1 MPEILTIDQLRPT
14 PGSNKKFKRV
24 GRGQGSGKG
33 KTAGR
38 GHKGQKARGTGKV
51 SPWMEGGQTPL
62 HRRLP
67 KFGFKNFTKKI
78 YAVVNLDTLE
88 EKFESNDVVTPKVL
102 LEKGIINKIYD
113 GVKILARGE
122 ITKPLVVKA
131 HKFSEKA
138 KEKIEKVGGKIE
150 VI

>member
-1 MPEILTIDQLRPT
+1 MTIEDLKPT
-14 PGSNKKFKRV
+14 PGSNKKYKRL

-38 GHKGQKARGTGKV
+38 GHKGQKSRGTGKV
-51 SPWMEGGQTPL
+51 RAWMEGGQTPL

-67 KFGFKNFTKKI
+67 KFGFKNFAKKV
-78 YAVVNLDTLE
+78 YAIVNLETLE
-88 EKFESNDVVTPKVL
+88 ERFESNDTVTPEVL
-102 LEKGIINKIYD
+102 LEKGIINKIHD

>member
-67 KFGFKNFTKKI
+67 KFGFKNFTKKV

-88 EKFESNDVVTPKVL
+88 EKFENNDVVTPEVL

>member
-1 MPEILTIDQLRPT
+1 MTIEDLKPT
-14 PGSNKKFKRV
+14 PGSNKKYKRL

-38 GHKGQKARGTGKV
+38 GHKGQKSRGTGKV
-51 SPWMEGGQTPL
+51 RAWMEGGQTPL

-67 KFGFKNFTKKI
+67 KFGFKNFAKKV
-78 YAVVNLDTLE
+78 YAIVNLETLE
-88 EKFESNDVVTPKVL
+88 ERFESNDTVTPELL
-102 LEKGIINKIYD
+102 LEKGIINKIHD

>member
-1 MPEILTIDQLRPT
+1 MITIEDLKPT
-14 PGSNKKFKRV
+14 PGSNKKYKRL

-33 KTAGR
+33 KTSGK
-38 GHKGQKARGTGKV
+38 GHKGQKSRGTGKV
-51 SPWMEGGQTPL
+51 RAWMEGGQTPL

-67 KFGFKNFTKKI
+67 KFGFKNFTKKV

-88 EKFESNDVVTPKVL
+88 ERFESNDVVTPEVL
-102 LEKGIINKIYD
+102 IEKGIINKIYD
-113 GVKILARGE
+113 GIKILARGE

>member
-88 EKFESNDVVTPKVL
+88 EKFESNDVVTPEVL

-113 GVKILARGE
+113 GIKILARGE

>member
-1 MPEILTIDQLRPT
+1 
-14 PGSNKKFKRV
+14 
-24 GRGQGSGKG
+24 
-33 KTAGR
+33 
-38 GHKGQKARGTGKV
+38 
-51 SPWMEGGQTPL
+51 
-62 HRRLP
+62 
-67 KFGFKNFTKKI
+67 
-78 YAVVNLDTLE
+78 
-88 EKFESNDVVTPKVL
+88 VTPEVL

>member
-67 KFGFKNFTKKI
+67 KFGFKNFTKKV

-88 EKFESNDVVTPKVL
+88 EKFESNDVVTPEVL

-113 GVKILARGE
+113 GIKILARGE